1 MPDYTTFST
10 KYNNYLF
17 SFNKKY
23 SIYFHHL
30 MRSLINHL
38 ERKKQKN
45 GDQLVDEKE
54 SDNLVSQNKND
65 KLEYYKR
72 KYEFLRENG
81 FFENIDNEQIIGGRL
96 KESDIEYELSNL
108 RAIVFEITERCNLQ
122 CKYCFYGDSY
132 NTHDSRVNLDLN
144 ILDARA
150 IVDYLIPK
158 WLSKL
163 NTNSEKE
170 IFIGF
175 FGGEPLLNFSFIET
189 FVLYINQV
197 SKNTGLTFRFNM
209 TTNGVLLNKYIDFI
223 SNNNFAL
230 TISLDGE
237 AFANSYRLFPNGKE
251 SFDLV
256 YNNIHLVKQKYPDF
270 FERNVLFNAVL
281 HDRNDYISTQQ
292 FAWREF
298 NKSIQGSEVNPLLT
312 GNNFNYDGHSY
323 DFRKSEHKRCF
334 LSSGESLSYNM
345 FLRNYSNNHFSAIDD
360 LYNFNASSNSLP
372 TGTCNP
378 FSKRMFVTA
387 KGKILPCEAISH
399 QFALGNVQGGTV
411 NLEPKVIVKMYN
423 GYFEK
428 LKGRCNSCF
437 RVNLCKE
444 CLFLNMINDEQSLKC
459 SFLNN
464 ESHKGLLNDYYS
476 FFEALPELYSEIWR
490 KTRYA

>member
-163 NTNSEKE
+163 NTNPEKE

-298 NKSIQGSEVNPLLT
+298 N
-312 GNNFNYDGHSY
+312 
-323 DFRKSEHKRCF
+323 
-334 LSSGESLSYNM
+334 
-345 FLRNYSNNHFSAIDD
+345 
-360 LYNFNASSNSLP
+360 
-372 TGTCNP
+372 
-378 FSKRMFVTA
+378 
-387 KGKILPCEAISH
+387 
-399 QFALGNVQGGTV
+399 
-411 NLEPKVIVKMYN
+411 
-423 GYFEK
+423 
-428 LKGRCNSCF
+428 
-437 RVNLCKE
+437 
-444 CLFLNMINDEQSLKC
+444 LN
-459 SFLNN
+459 
-464 ESHKGLLNDYYS
+464 
-476 FFEALPELYSEIWR
+476 
-490 KTRYA
+490 